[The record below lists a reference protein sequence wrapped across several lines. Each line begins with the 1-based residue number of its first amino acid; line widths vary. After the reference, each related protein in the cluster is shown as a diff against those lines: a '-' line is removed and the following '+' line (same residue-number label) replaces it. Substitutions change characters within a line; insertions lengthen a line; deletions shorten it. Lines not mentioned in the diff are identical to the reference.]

1 MFEGLVSRKLVA
13 ALSSIAAIVAVVIT
27 AAVLIGEAVL
37 LAPVTL
43 LGVEAP
49 VFFWALLLIAGLGG
63 FSVLRQAQLD
73 ELEDPEELY
82 DVGDLEDMED
92 LLTRVEVSNTGYDDG
107 DQEDGP
113 QG

>member
-1 MFEGLVSRKLVA
+1 MFEGFVSRKLVA
-13 ALSSIAAIVAVVIT
+13 ALGSIAAIVAVVIT

-37 LAPVTL
+37 LAPVSL

-73 ELEDPEELY
+73 ELED
-82 DVGDLEDMED
+82 DSDWDDEDDDMDDED
-92 LLTRVEVSNTGYDDG
+92 AE
-107 DQEDGP
+107 
-113 QG
+113 